1 MNTKKAY
8 VSPRVI
14 RVNLESTQAV
24 LSHCSVDV
32 TGLKN
37 MQPAGLCDLGKD
49 CKQASH
55 AGDMDAT
62 S

>member
-14 RVNLESTQAV
+14 RVNLEPTQAV
-24 LSHCSVDV
+24 LSHCNVDAHS
-32 TGLKN
+32 LKN
-37 MQPAGLCDLGKD
+37 LQPTGFCDLGKD
-49 CKQASH
+49 CKQAHS
-55 AGDMDAT
+55 GDMDAN

>member
-14 RVNLESTQAV
+14 RVNLEPTQAG
-24 LSHCSVDV
+24 LSHCSVGTTKIGD
-32 TGLKN
+32 GGAFCNSSYHGGQK
-37 MQPAGLCDLGKD
+37 AWGDGD
-49 CKQASH
+49 DH
-55 AGDMDAT
+55 AG

>member
-14 RVNLESTQAV
+14 RVNLEPTQAV

-32 TGLKN
+32 TGLSQGN
-37 MQPAGLCDLGKD
+37 PAGTCHAGKD
-49 CKQASH
+49 CKQRNAGGDDHAAS
-55 AGDMDAT
+55 
-62 S
+62 